1 MRALKRMA
9 RLSRSGLTSTNRSPD
24 AEEMRMPREVTD
36 GEGTTWSCV
45 EAYAGLSED
54 GKSDAARVEGT
65 DRYRVVCTPSG
76 GAMSVELELP
86 GGWDQSLSDDELVK
100 EIESAA
106 G

>member
-1 MRALKRMA
+1 
-9 RLSRSGLTSTNRSPD
+9 
-24 AEEMRMPREVTD
+24 MPREVTD

-45 EAYAGLSED
+45 EAYAGLSEE

-65 DRYRVVCTPSG
+65 DRYRVVCTPAG
-76 GAMSVELELP
+76 GARSVELELP
-86 GGWDQSLSDDELVK
+86 GGWDESLSDEDLVR

>member
-1 MRALKRMA
+1 MA
-9 RLSRSGLTSTNRSPD
+9 
-24 AEEMRMPREVTD
+24 REVTD

-45 EAYAGLSED
+45 EAYAGLSEE

-76 GAMSVELELP
+76 GAQSVELELP
-86 GGWDQSLSDDELVK
+86 GGWDEGLSDEELVR
-100 EIESAA
+100 EIEAAA

>member
-1 MRALKRMA
+1 MGWVA
-9 RLSRSGLTSTNRSPD
+9 
-24 AEEMRMPREVTD
+24 REVTD

-65 DRYRVVCTPSG
+65 DRFRVVCTPSG
-76 GAMSVELELP
+76 GARTVELELP
-86 GGWDQSLSDDELVK
+86 AGWEEEMPDEELLR
-100 EIESAA
+100 EIEAA